1 MNNNYYSRENV
12 MYSDYGNILLE
23 HLFDSY
29 DYLEKLKKL
38 DKKTNSY
45 DEFSNIKNRIKFNYI
60 EIIVFSIMCVEAFLN
75 DYIASCILDEN
86 YYNNFDMLNVLS
98 KFNLIVQFI
107 FKDDSD
113 KSEKCASMLKG
124 LNKKR
129 NNLVHSKS
137 NDASHVAYH
146 SLEELEEAK
155 SEMNIDDCLDNMMTQ
170 DINSCF
176 YLFNESKQAIITVVE
191 LAKYFDYQD
200 IDSHALFRIFSFS
213 ENYEINE
220 LQCNEKQLK
229 AFEILELKTY
239 HKGNYNEI

>member
-1 MNNNYYSRENV
+1 MNNSYRKSFSRENV
-12 MYSDYGNILLE
+12 MYGDYGYILLE
-23 HLFDSY
+23 HLSDSY

-38 DKKTNSY
+38 DRKTNSY
-45 DEFSNIKNRIKFNYI
+45 DEFSNIKNRIELNYI

-107 FKDDSD
+107 FRDDSD

-146 SLEELEEAK
+146 SLEESEEMESK
-155 SEMNIDDCLDNMMTQ
+155 ISLDDYLDNIITE
-170 DINSCF
+170 DLKSC
-176 YLFNESKQAIITVVE
+176 YSLFNESKQAIITVVE
-191 LAKYFDYQD
+191 LAKYFDSQD
-200 IDSHALFRIFSFS
+200 IDSHALLRIFYFS
-213 ENYEINE
+213 KNYEINE

-229 AFEILELKTY
+229 AFEILGLK
-239 HKGNYNEI
+239 NIS

>member
-1 MNNNYYSRENV
+1 MNNSYRKSFSRENV
-12 MYSDYGNILLE
+12 MYGDYGYILLE
-23 HLFDSY
+23 HLSDSY

-38 DKKTNSY
+38 DRKTNSY
-45 DEFSNIKNRIKFNYI
+45 DEFSNIKNRIELNYI

-107 FKDDSD
+107 FRDDSD

-146 SLEELEEAK
+146 SLEESEEMESK
-155 SEMNIDDCLDNMMTQ
+155 INLDDYLDNIITE
-170 DINSCF
+170 DLKSC
-176 YLFNESKQAIITVVE
+176 YSLFNESKQAIITVVE
-191 LAKYFDYQD
+191 LAKYFDSQD
-200 IDSHALFRIFSFS
+200 IDSHALLRIFYFS
-213 ENYEINE
+213 KNYEINE

-229 AFEILELKTY
+229 AFEILGLK
-239 HKGNYNEI
+239 NIS

>member
-1 MNNNYYSRENV
+1 MNNSYRKSFSRENV
-12 MYSDYGNILLE
+12 MYGDYGHILLE
-23 HLFDSY
+23 HLSDSY

-38 DKKTNSY
+38 DRKTNSY
-45 DEFSNIKNRIKFNYI
+45 DEFSNIKNRIELNYI

-75 DYIASCILDEN
+75 DYIASCILDDN
-86 YYNNFDMLNVLS
+86 YYKNFDMLNVLS

-107 FKDDSD
+107 FRDDSD

-146 SLEELEEAK
+146 SLEESEEMESK
-155 SEMNIDDCLDNMMTQ
+155 INLDDYLDNIITE
-170 DINSCF
+170 DLKSC
-176 YLFNESKQAIITVVE
+176 YSLFNESKQAIITVVE
-191 LAKYFDYQD
+191 LAKYFDSQD
-200 IDSHALFRIFSFS
+200 IDSHALLRIFYFS
-213 ENYEINE
+213 KNYEINE

-229 AFEILELKTY
+229 AFEILGLK
-239 HKGNYNEI
+239 NIS

>member
-1 MNNNYYSRENV
+1 MNNSYRKSFSRENV
-12 MYSDYGNILLE
+12 MYGDYGHILLE
-23 HLFDSY
+23 HLSDSY

-38 DKKTNSY
+38 DRKTNSY
-45 DEFSNIKNRIKFNYI
+45 DEFSNIKNRIELNYI

-107 FKDDSD
+107 FRDDSD

-146 SLEELEEAK
+146 SLEESEEMESK
-155 SEMNIDDCLDNMMTQ
+155 INLDDYLDNIITE
-170 DINSCF
+170 DLKSC
-176 YLFNESKQAIITVVE
+176 YSLFNESKQAIITVVE
-191 LAKYFDYQD
+191 LAKYFDSQD

-213 ENYEINE
+213 KNYEINE

-229 AFEILELKTY
+229 AFEILGLK
-239 HKGNYNEI
+239 NIS